1 MTRTHILTRT
11 RISALLLAAALAP
24 ALAACSS
31 GHAAT
36 PSSLSVRAQA
46 VPVWQEFAGC
56 LRSHGAPHVPD
67 PQVGDNGQ
75 ATWPGVSEAEQQQ
88 EQQIVGGACD
98 PILRRLPPQAQAH
111 SNNPI
116 ANQDLATL
124 RRWAQCMRL
133 NGLPDFPD
141 PSSDGVF
148 SLPDRY
154 RLGGKAMLQ
163 PAQAACRGIY
173 HGPIRTG

>member
-1 MTRTHILTRT
+1 MTRT
-11 RISALLLAAALAP
+11 RISALLLAAVLAP

-31 GHAAT
+31 GLAAT
-36 PSSLSVRAQA
+36 SSPSVRAQA
-46 VPVWQEFAGC
+46 LPVWQEFAGC
-56 LRSHGAPHVPD
+56 LRSHGVSYVPD
-67 PQVGDNGQ
+67 PQVNDNGQ
-75 ATWPGVSEAEQQQ
+75 ATWPGLSEAERQQ
-88 EQQIVGGACD
+88 EQQIVGDACD
-98 PILRRLPPQAQAH
+98 PILRRLPPQAQPHA
-111 SNNPI
+111 NNQI

-154 RLGGKAMLQ
+154 RSGGKAMLQ
-163 PAQAACRGIY
+163 PAQDACKGVY
-173 HGPIRTG
+173 NGPIRTG

>member
-31 GHAAT
+31 GHATT
-36 PSSLSVRAQA
+36 PSSPSVRAQA
-46 VPVWQEFAGC
+46 LPVWQEFAGC

-75 ATWPGVSEAEQQQ
+75 ATWPGVSEAERQQ
-88 EQQIVGGACD
+88 EQQIVGDACD

-111 SNNPI
+111 ANNPI

-141 PSSDGVF
+141 PGSDGVF

-154 RLGGKAMLQ
+154 RLGGKALLQ
-163 PAQAACRGIY
+163 PAQAACKSVY
-173 HGPIRTG
+173 NGPIRTG